1 MDKQLLWGKQDVT
14 FNNNYIFEGKGSHYL
29 HSQKVCVPVPDFMN
43 GDYINE
49 WPKVTQLVGAC
60 MSPSSVSFLTRV
72 YVFYYSKF
80 LFLLDTGQT

>member
-1 MDKQLLWGKQDVT
+1 
-14 FNNNYIFEGKGSHYL
+14 
-29 HSQKVCVPVPDFMN
+29 MN
-43 GDYINE
+43 EDYINE
-49 WPKVTQLVGAC
+49 WPKVTQLVGVC